1 MKEELDKTGL
11 RYTSPTQTTGIQLE
25 YRTDYI
31 KTRLFGKYKKRR
43 SLMCNSVK
51 KLVWRKE
58 ECVVHVR
65 KRRGVGMH
73 GLEQ

>member
-1 MKEELDKTGL
+1 VKEELDKTGL
-11 RYTSPTQTTGIQLE
+11 SYTRPTQTTGIQLE

-31 KTRLFGKYKKRR
+31 KTGLSGKYKKRR

-58 ECVVHVR
+58 ECVVHVW
-65 KRRGVGMH
+65 KREELGCMA
-73 GLEQ
+73 